1 MIWCERLPRSA
12 LLSLHAFLLLASL
25 TGAVVP
31 AASQT
36 GKAEPAASAEPS
48 PAEPAADEPEGDDDR
63 TPATAATKLALAQP
77 PYPRA
82 VQQALDSGRKEC
94 LGQGGARLTY
104 KRGIVRKIDLTG
116 DGRDDY
122 LVDFRAG
129 FCAERLYMFNGT
141 GGWDLDIFVARPK
154 GGLTHVFSGRV
165 RDYDISP
172 GPGPR
177 TITFQLHGGYCGL
190 AGAEQCVKHRKM
202 SERAFAFRDR

>member
-1 MIWCERLPRSA
+1 M
-12 LLSLHAFLLLASL
+12 
-25 TGAVVP
+25 P

-141 GGWDLDIFVARPK
+141 GGWDLDIFVARPR

-177 TITFQLHGGYCGL
+177 TMMFRLHGGYCGL
-190 AGAEQCVKHRKM
+190 AGAEQCVKRRKM